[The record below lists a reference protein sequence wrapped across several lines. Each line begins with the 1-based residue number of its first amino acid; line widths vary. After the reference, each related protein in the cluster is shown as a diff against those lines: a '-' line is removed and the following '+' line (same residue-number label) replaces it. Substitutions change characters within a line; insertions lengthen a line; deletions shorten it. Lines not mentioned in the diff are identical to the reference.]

1 MNSNQLLSSYNIPE
15 YTQPSQIQMDY
26 TSSQSPNYQSVPYI
40 TPIPED
46 YQTTNSTN
54 NQIENINYADITYST
69 PSTQINQIPI
79 TNVAEEYNINQ
90 LSNNVNQINSYEAYP
105 ATNYKATSSNYEQP
119 TNYQFDYNSY
129 NNEVNINTNIENVGN
144 QINTNLYNFNN

>member
-1 MNSNQLLSSYNIPE
+1 MNTDQLLSSYNIPE

-54 NQIENINYADITYST
+54 NQIENHIYNGILLKNKFQKIN
-69 PSTQINQIPI
+69 
-79 TNVAEEYNINQ
+79 
-90 LSNNVNQINSYEAYP
+90 
-105 ATNYKATSSNYEQP
+105 
-119 TNYQFDYNSY
+119 
-129 NNEVNINTNIENVGN
+129 
-144 QINTNLYNFNN
+144 

>member
-1 MNSNQLLSSYNIPE
+1 MNSDQLLSSYNIPE

-69 PSTQINQIPI
+69 PSTQVNQIPF

-90 LSNNVNQINSYEAYP
+90 LSSMKRDKLNHNYLL
-105 ATNYKATSSNYEQP
+105 TNHK
-119 TNYQFDYNSY
+119 
-129 NNEVNINTNIENVGN
+129 
-144 QINTNLYNFNN
+144 